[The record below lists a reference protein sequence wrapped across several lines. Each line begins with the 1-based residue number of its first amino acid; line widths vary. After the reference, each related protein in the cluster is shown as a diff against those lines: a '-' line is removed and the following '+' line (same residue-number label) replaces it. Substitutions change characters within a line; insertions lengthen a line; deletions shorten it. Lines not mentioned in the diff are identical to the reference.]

1 MEMNYSLLENGLDF
15 ILDAAQKLSELNDS
29 DLDDKDSQ
37 RLIKYALL
45 HLSAGIE
52 LVFKYRLFKEHWTYV
67 FADMNKANKQG
78 LSSGDFSS
86 VDSKTSIDRLKSLC
100 DIAFDEQEKTDL
112 QRLRNRRNRA
122 EHFSLN
128 EPLKA
133 VEISMH
139 KSISIITKFLVN
151 HCNTDEFLEE
161 ETSLFEDIKGQLRE
175 MEQHHNDAKAIAE
188 RQLSDM
194 NMTGLTITCPACGE
208 KFLIRD
214 DKATCVFCGY
224 TASGTEAAQDYVENV
239 LGIDS
244 FSTIKDGGEI
254 PVYECPQ
261 CGNDALVFNNDTGE
275 VLCFSCD
282 YEGKTEDFSFCDW
295 CGKPYECD
303 GDDEI
308 GMCPDCIAYR
318 MEKDD

>member
-1 MEMNYSLLENGLDF
+1 MDMNYSLLENGLDF

-29 DLDDKDSQ
+29 DLDNKDNQ

-67 FADMNKANKQG
+67 FADMNKANKKG

-86 VDSKTSIDRLKSLC
+86 VDSKTSIDRLESLC
-100 DIAFDEQEKTDL
+100 DIAFDEQEKKDL
-112 QRLRNRRNRA
+112 QKLRNRRNRA

-133 VEISMH
+133 VEVSMH

-151 HCNTDEFLEE
+151 HCNTDEFQEE
-161 ETSLFEDIKGQLRE
+161 ETSLFEDIKRQLRE
-175 MEQHHNDAKAIAE
+175 MEQHYADAKAIAE
-188 RQLSDM
+188 RQVSDM

-214 DKATCVFCGY
+214 DNATCVFCGY
-224 TASGTEAAQDYVENV
+224 TASGTEAAQDYVENI

-254 PVYECPQ
+254 PIYECPQ
-261 CGNDALVFNNDTGE
+261 CGNETLVFNDDTGE
-275 VLCFSCD
+275 ALCFSCD
-282 YEGKTEDFSFCDW
+282 YEGKTEDFVFCDW

-303 GDDEI
+303 GDDGI